1 MKEGLNA
8 MSKKNNNLTMNVVRF
23 TKFDDNNKKSKVK
36 LLGFAVV
43 NINGVVITGIRLLEG
58 KNGRFVDMPSQ
69 KNGDEYFNT
78 VWLDFGD
85 KSENK
90 KGYDELLAVIEEEY
104 DE

>member
-1 MKEGLNA
+1 
-8 MSKKNNNLTMNVVRF
+8 MSKKSNDININVVRF
-23 TKFDDNNKKSKVK
+23 TKFNDTNKKSKVK

-69 KNGDEYFNT
+69 KNGDEYYNT

-85 KSENK
+85 KTENK
-90 KGYDELLAVIEEEY
+90 KGYDALLSVVEDEY

>member
-1 MKEGLNA
+1 MA
-8 MSKKNNNLTMNVVRF
+8 KKSNDININVVRF
-23 TKFDDNNKKSKVK
+23 TKFNDTNKKSKVK

-69 KNGDEYFNT
+69 KNGDEYYNT

-85 KSENK
+85 KGENK
-90 KGYDELLAVIEEEY
+90 KGYDALLSVIEDEY

>member
-1 MKEGLNA
+1 MA
-8 MSKKNNNLTMNVVRF
+8 KKNNDLTINVVRF
-23 TKFDDNNKKSKVK
+23 TKFDDNNKKNKVK

-43 NINGVVITGIRLLEG
+43 NVNGVVITGIRLLEG

-69 KNGDEYFNT
+69 KNGDEYYNT
-78 VWLDFGD
+78 VWFDFGD

-90 KGYDELLAVIEEEY
+90 KAYDALLSAVEDEY